1 MDRRTTP
8 PEFDLATGPSGRPIA
23 RDPLIREQ
31 LAFGQ
36 ERRGAQDE
44 TGNGLRQHGAAI
56 ATGIFALAVI
66 GGIYLLFK
74 SSDDLPPPV
83 KVQPLTIVNIVPPP
97 PPPPPPPEQ
106 KMIEQTPVKQQ
117 DFLEQKPVEKP
128 EEEAKEQPKPLEEA
142 KLDMPP
148 PGPLSL
154 DAKAVGPGDSFGL
167 GGKPGGH
174 GLIGGGGGGGS
185 RWGWYASIVQSQVET
200 ALHANPRT
208 RSAVMQM
215 KISLWADPSGRI
227 NRVQIDSSSGN
238 SEVDAAIRS
247 EVLAGLTL
255 REPPPKDMP
264 MPIVMRITSRKPS

>member
-1 MDRRTTP
+1 
-8 PEFDLATGPSGRPIA
+8 
-23 RDPLIREQ
+23 
-31 LAFGQ
+31 
-36 ERRGAQDE
+36 
-44 TGNGLRQHGAAI
+44 
-56 ATGIFALAVI
+56 
-66 GGIYLLFK
+66 
-74 SSDDLPPPV
+74 
-83 KVQPLTIVNIVPPP
+83 
-97 PPPPPPPEQ
+97 
-106 KMIEQTPVKQQ
+106 MIEQTPVKQQ
-117 DFLEQKPVEKP
+117 DFQEQKPVEKP
-128 EEEAKEQPKPLEEA
+128 EEEAKEQPKPLDEA

-215 KISLWADPSGRI
+215 KVRLWADPSGRI
-227 NRVQIDSSSGN
+227 SRVQIDSSSGN
-238 SEVDAAIRS
+238 PEVDAAIRN
-247 EVLAGLTL
+247 EVLAGLIL
-255 REPPPKDMP
+255 HEPPPKEMP

>member
-1 MDRRTTP
+1 MDMRSNP
-8 PEFDLATGPSGRPIA
+8 LEYDLPIEPSGSPAR
-23 RDPLIREQ
+23 RDPLIRERQ
-31 LAFGQ
+31 AFTEDREETQ
-36 ERRGAQDE
+36 EE
-44 TGNGLRQHGAAI
+44 TSNGLRRHGAAT
-56 ATGIFALAVI
+56 AAGVLAFAVI
-66 GGIYLLFK
+66 GGIYLFFK

-83 KVQPLTIVNIVPPP
+83 KVQQLTLVNILPP

-215 KISLWADPSGRI
+215 KIRLWADPSGRI
-227 NRVQIDSSSGN
+227 NRVQIDSSSGDPD
-238 SEVDAAIRS
+238 VDAAIRN

-264 MPIVMRITSRKPS
+264 MPIMMRITSRKPS